1 MVSENELVVRRFFIE
16 IWNTGDL
23 AVADELVASEHQHH
37 LGDEILR
44 GPEGVKGAV
53 TWLRA
58 GFPDLTFTMDDVV
71 SDGDRVVVR
80 WTATG
85 THGGTIFDV
94 PPTGRRVRWTGID
107 LIRLEDGKLVELWA
121 EADGAGLMEQ
131 LVPDE

>member
-1 MVSENELVVRRFFIE
+1 MIPENEHVVRRFFGE
-16 IWNTGDL
+16 VWNAGDL

-37 LGDEILR
+37 LGDEALR
-44 GPEGVKGAV
+44 GPDGVKEAV
-53 TWLRA
+53 TWLRG
-58 GFPDLTFTMDDVV
+58 GFPDLTFTIEDEV
-71 SDGDRVVVR
+71 SDGDRVAVR

-85 THGGTIFDV
+85 THEGTIFDV